1 MILEI
6 LFVLKALFIAVIEGL
21 TEFIPVSST
30 GHMILASNIINFKEP
45 KQFVDMF
52 EVVIQ
57 LGAIL
62 AVVVL
67 YWKKIKDSVIEFFT
81 YIFTKGKEGKT
92 GFRFG
97 INVIVGSIP
106 MLILGLTFYD
116 KIKSLF
122 NVGAVVVGL
131 IVGGILLIIIENKFR
146 KNKKKATKNID
157 NITPMQALI
166 VGVFQMLAAWP
177 GMSRSASTIMGGW
190 IAGFSTP
197 IAAEFSFFL
206 AIPAMIGSSGWD
218 LLKFDYSQMNMLL
231 WISLALGFIVAFI
244 VSIIVMDKFVT
255 YLKKKPMRVFA
266 VYRVG
271 LGIVFGILVFMK
283 VITV

>member
-1 MILEI
+1 MLLEI
-6 LFVLKALFIAVIEGL
+6 IFVLKALFIAVIEGL

-30 GHMILASNIINFKEP
+30 GHMILASNIIGFKGA
-45 KQFVDMF
+45 FVDMF

-67 YWKKIKDSVIEFFT
+67 YWKKISESVIEFFN

-97 INVIVGSIP
+97 INVIVGCIP
-106 MLILGLTFYD
+106 MLIVGLTFYK

-122 NVGAVVVGL
+122 NVSAVVIGL

-146 KNKKKATKNID
+146 RKKKKAVKNID
-157 NITPMQALI
+157 NITPIQALT
-166 VGVFQMLAAWP
+166 VGLFQVLAVWP

-190 IAGFSTP
+190 VAGFSTP
-197 IAAEFSFFL
+197 VAAEFSFFL
-206 AIPAMIGSSGWD
+206 AIPAMIGSSGKD
-218 LLKFDYSQMNMLL
+218 LLEFDYSGMNLTL
-231 WISLALGFIVAFI
+231 WIALILGFIVAFV

-266 VYRVG
+266 VYRIG
-271 LGIVFGILVFMK
+271 LGIVFAILLFMN
-283 VITV
+283 VITP

>member
-146 KNKKKATKNID
+146 KNKKKATRNID

-166 VGVFQMLAAWP
+166 VGAFQMLAAWP

-206 AIPAMIGSSGWD
+206 AIPAMIGSSGLD